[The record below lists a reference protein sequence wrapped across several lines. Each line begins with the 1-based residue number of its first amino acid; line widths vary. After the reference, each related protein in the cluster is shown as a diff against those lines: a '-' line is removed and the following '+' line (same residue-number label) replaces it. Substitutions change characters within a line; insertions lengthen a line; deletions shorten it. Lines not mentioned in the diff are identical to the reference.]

1 MLPDDARLVSIN
13 DHLVEPPDLWGGHD
27 DQPHVESIDG
37 EERWVIGTESL
48 TVQALSVL
56 GTGAGRA
63 AGAERRNQATRVSE
77 MHPAVSDPN
86 ARVQSMDL
94 DGVAVQTLL
103 PHVIGFAGERLR
115 FLREPEARLRA
126 VRRYNDFV
134 LREFC
139 ASAPDRLVGVA
150 IMPLHDL
157 QKAAEELLRCAA
169 IGARAVSLPHAPQ
182 LIGLPGFGDES
193 WARLFAVAEEAAL
206 PVLIHVGSSGAPPS
220 IVDAGSPGAM
230 LVQGGFDVANAMIDL
245 LYAYVLVR
253 YPRLRLVLIEGGIG
267 WMPYVIDR
275 IEFFARQRPEAWSPP
290 SRERAPGDIV
300 REQVHVSFIDDILGL
315 TMIDAVGAGPVH
327 WQCDFP
333 HADSPWPHSR
343 ASLAAQL
350 ADIDSGTARGIAGAN
365 TAALLNL

>member
-1 MLPDDARLVSIN
+1 MVS
-13 DHLVEPPDLWGGHD
+13 V
-27 DQPHVESIDG
+27 DG
-37 EERWVIGTESL
+37 EERWVLGSESL
-48 TVQALSVL
+48 TVRALSVL
-56 GTGAGRA
+56 GSGH
-63 AGAERRNQATRVSE
+63 ERATRVTE
-77 MHPAVSDPN
+77 MHPAVSDPT

-126 VRRYNDFV
+126 VRRYNDFL

-150 IMPLHDL
+150 IMPLQDL
-157 QKAAEELLRCAA
+157 QEAADELLRCASL
-169 IGARAVSLPHAPQ
+169 GARAVSLPHAPQ
-182 LIGLPGFGDES
+182 LIGVPGFGDDAWE
-193 WARLFAVAEEAAL
+193 RLFAVAEEAAL
-206 PVLIHVGSSGAPPS
+206 PVMIHVGSSGAPPS
-220 IVDAGSPGAM
+220 IVGAGSPGAM

-245 LYAYVLVR
+245 LYAYVLVHH
-253 YPRLRLVLIEGGIG
+253 PRLRLVLLEGGIG
-267 WMPYVIDR
+267 WLPYVIDR

-290 SRERAPGDIV
+290 ARERAPGDVV
-300 REQVHVSFIDDILGL
+300 REQVHVSFIDDGIGL
-315 TMIDAVGAGPVH
+315 TMLDAIGADRVH

-350 ADIDSGTARGIAGAN
+350 AEIDGSTARGVAGAN
-365 TAALLNL
+365 TAALLRL